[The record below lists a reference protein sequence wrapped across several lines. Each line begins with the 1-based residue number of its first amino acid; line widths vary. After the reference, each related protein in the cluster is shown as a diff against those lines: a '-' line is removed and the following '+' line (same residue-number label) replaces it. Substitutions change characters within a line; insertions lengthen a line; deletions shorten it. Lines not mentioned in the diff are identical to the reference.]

1 MALQSYWKA
10 HIKSDFLEYLE
21 NQLKTIGP
29 IKERNISTWYSEAP
43 KTPWS
48 RLLRLNPPWLR
59 RPLKLNREDGRREK
73 KIEIKI
79 RRTGSEY
86 FPSLKNISHQ
96 WAHLDVCLPVFQPAL
111 IGPTYIYVMW
121 SKWAAL
127 IGSEYVMWLE

>member
-21 NQLKTIGP
+21 NQLKTSGP

-59 RPLKLNREDGRREK
+59 RPLKLNRTEEEDE
-73 KIEIKI
+73 EDE
-79 RRTGSEY
+79 EY
-86 FPSLKNISHQ
+86 TKSFFKSAENFR
-96 WAHLDVCLPVFQPAL
+96 VC
-111 IGPTYIYVMW
+111 
-121 SKWAAL
+121 
-127 IGSEYVMWLE
+127 